1 MSLEINTFPPVRL
14 AYMRYTGPYG
24 HPDIAM
30 HWQRFGAWC
39 EQQGLMQPR
48 RKMYG
53 ISLDNPM
60 LTPPDKCR
68 YDLAIE
74 VDSKFKLSEPDGSG
88 VGLQQ
93 YDGGRYACT
102 AFTGTALQ
110 IGPAWMAVF
119 GQTLPM
125 SGLQR
130 EEKPVM
136 EVYLEDFE
144 LDPKTFAFSCLLC
157 VPVKA

>member
-1 MSLEINTFPPVRL
+1 MSLEIKTFPPVRL

-74 VDSKFKLSEPDGSG
+74 VDKKFKVPDPASLG
-88 VGLQQ
+88 VDLQQ

-102 AFTGTALQ
+102 SFTGTALQ

-119 GQTLPM
+119 GQALVM

-130 EEKPVM
+130 EDKPTM

-144 LDPKTFAFSCLLC
+144 LDPNTFAFSCLLC
-157 VPVKA
+157 VPVKP